1 MWILKGTFLG
11 LWLFGFGTIAFFYF
25 AIFRYVSRGTMVAA
39 TLVTGLTTQN
49 PWWWVALTASIAIGC
64 ALVRSWPGKGS
75 VVFWVVLL
83 VTSLIPAGV
92 FSLVAAMISKL
103 KEAAKAAQSLH

>member
-25 AIFRYVSRGTMVAA
+25 AIYRYLPRNTAVP
-39 TLVTGLTTQN
+39 VTSITSLATQN
-49 PWWWVALTASIAIGC
+49 PWWWVALVASIAIGC

-75 VVFWVVLL
+75 VGFWVVLL
-83 VTSLIPAGV
+83 ITSVIPVGV
-92 FSLVAAMISKL
+92 FSLVAIMISKL
-103 KEAAKAAQSLH
+103 KEAATVGH